1 MDKRKLFGAFLL
13 IIWVPMNAKLLL
25 FCSERIK
32 SSIIFVSF
40 SIFWIVVLT
49 FLAGLFTLRFL
60 RLRYSTYF
68 KTIAL
73 SALIFAGY
81 TARNTILNKELVKHD
96 FDDTLGAFFEGLMFC
111 GLYLIILLG
120 SWMFYA
126 TKFEE
131 RG

>member
-1 MDKRKLFGAFLL
+1 MIASLMFLW
-13 IIWVPMNAKLLL
+13 IIVFTSL
-25 FCSERIK
+25 
-32 SSIIFVSF
+32 V
-40 SIFWIVVLT
+40 
-49 FLAGLFTLRFL
+49 GLFTLKSL
-60 RLRYSTYF
+60 KLSYSTYF
-68 KTIAL
+68 RTIAL

-81 TARNTILNKELVKHD
+81 IARNAILNKDLVKHD
-96 FDDTLGAFFEGLMFC
+96 LNDTLVAFFEGLLFC